1 MSKIIE
7 FKTDFKSTPDYKEE
21 IVLTLR
27 KIEEIEIELST
38 AIINLA
44 AKGKWMNWSD
54 SIPTGEFFT
63 FTEEMLKDTGDE
75 NIDDLTFLMDE
86 LIRAKAKIE
95 TRFVGKIG
103 F

>member
-1 MSKIIE
+1 M
-7 FKTDFKSTPDYKEE
+7 STPEYREE
-21 IVLTLR
+21 IGLTLR

-44 AKGKWMNWSD
+44 AKGKWKDWSE

-75 NIDDLTFLMDE
+75 NIDDLTFFMDE
-86 LIRAKAKIE
+86 LIRVKTKIE
-95 TRFVGKIG
+95 TRFLGKIG